1 MSPRVAVIVV
11 AAGSGTRLGLGIPK
25 AFATLGGRTLLER
38 ALDEVFAMAPAPQ
51 TIVVVPA
58 DRVDTTTR
66 MLEGTGAIA
75 VEGGATR
82 QESVA
87 RGLAA
92 LEPDVE
98 IVLVHDAA
106 RALAPTDLLDRVAAA
121 VADRGHG
128 VVPGVPVVN
137 TVKRVDADELV
148 LEELDRSALR
158 EIQTPQGFPRSAFS
172 AAHAEAAEEFR
183 DDAALFAAA
192 GHPVVVVEG
201 DPLAFKITTAW
212 DLRRAEQVVG
222 ARPEATRTG
231 VGIDVH
237 AFDDARPLWLGGVYW
252 PDVPGLAGHSD
263 GDAVCHAMCDAL
275 LSAAGLGDVGGR
287 FGSDDERYADAAG
300 AVFLTETVGLVTGA
314 GFRIVNVAVQ
324 VVANEPKIGPRRTEL
339 ESVLGEFVG
348 APVSVGATTTDGL
361 GFLGAGAGVAVIATC
376 LIAQV

>member
-87 RGLAA
+87 KGLAA
-92 LEPDVE
+92 LEPDVDT
-98 IVLVHDAA
+98 VLVHDAA

-158 EIQTPQGFPRSAFS
+158 EIQTPQGFPRAAFS